1 MQKSARI
8 TVEKE
13 NFPAVD
19 FGLFFFVVEN
29 VGYATL
35 RRMNRHEL
43 DALLAPHTL
52 PASEISR
59 ALALSGNRPSRSDW
73 RAFGVQGLGLAGM
86 AALAAALIFFI
97 AANWQA
103 MGVMGRFALVQV
115 VVLLS
120 VSVAWW
126 RVPARDGTGASG
138 LVTGSLIL
146 ATLASGTVLALFGQ
160 TYQTGADVYELF
172 FAWALL
178 TLPFALAG
186 MSGALWAVWI
196 CILNVALAL
205 FSGWHGPGDFVWVIL
220 DRWGVDK
227 PVAMMLGFAVNLGL
241 AALAYAF
248 SHTRYAIAAP
258 AWLIRML
265 LTFAFIYAVS
275 GCLYAIIPSYSWT
288 GAANSTHHFGVFAAF
303 ALVSAAVIFVTL
315 RHKRDVYP
323 LALVSGAWIV
333 VSTAFLIKHLLPEDL
348 GGAFLLSVWLIAIST
363 TAGLVLMRYVRAWRN
378 SPSEAGASA

>member
-1 MQKSARI
+1 MVI
-8 TVEKE
+8 V
-13 NFPAVD
+13 FW
-19 FGLFFFVVEN
+19 LFFFVAKTPE
-29 VGYATL
+29 YATL

-52 PASEISR
+52 PATEISR
-59 ALALSGNRPSRSDW
+59 ALTLSGNRPLPSDW

-120 VSVAWW
+120 VGVAWW
-126 RVPARDGTGASG
+126 RVPTLVSTGASG
-138 LVTGSLIL
+138 VVAGALIL
-146 ATLASGTVLALFGQ
+146 ATLASGTILALFGQ

-205 FSGWHGPGDFVWVIL
+205 FSGWHGPGDFVWAIF
-220 DRWGVDK
+220 DRWGIDK
-227 PVAMMLGFAVNLGL
+227 PVAMMLGFAVNLGF
-241 AALAYAF
+241 AALAYAL
-248 SHTRYAIAAP
+248 SHTRYVVAAP

-265 LTFAFIYAVS
+265 LTFAFAYGTS
-275 GCLYAIIPSYSWT
+275 GCLYAILPGYSWR
-288 GAANSTHHFGVFAAF
+288 GIDNSVHHFVVFAAF
-303 ALVSAAVIFVTL
+303 TLVSVVVAVITL
-315 RHKRDVYP
+315 RQKRDVYP
-323 LALVSGAWIV
+323 LALIAAAWIAV
-333 VSTAFLIKHLLPEDL
+333 CTAYIIKHLVPENL
-348 GGAFLLSVWLIAIST
+348 GGAFMLSVWLIAVST
-363 TAGLVLMRYVRAWRN
+363 AAGMVLMHYVRAWRDL
-378 SPSEAGASA
+378 PDERGALV

>member
-1 MQKSARI
+1 
-8 TVEKE
+8 
-13 NFPAVD
+13 
-19 FGLFFFVVEN
+19 
-29 VGYATL
+29 
-35 RRMNRHEL
+35 MNRHEL

-59 ALALSGNRPSRSDW
+59 ALTLSGNRPLRSDW

-103 MGVMGRFALVQV
+103 MGVMGRFALVQA

-120 VSVAWW
+120 VGVAWW

-160 TYQTGADVYELF
+160 SYQTGADVYELF

-196 CILNVALAL
+196 CILNVAVAL
-205 FSGWHGPGDFVWVIL
+205 FSGWHGPGDFVWAIF

-227 PVAMMLGFAVNLGL
+227 PVAMMLGFAANLGL
-241 AALAYAF
+241 AALAYAV

-265 LTFAFIYAVS
+265 LTFAFVYGVS
-275 GCLYAIIPSYSWT
+275 GCLYAIIPSYSWR
-288 GAANSTHHFGVFAAF
+288 GATHSTHHFGVFAAF
-303 ALVSAAVIFVTL
+303 ALVSAMVVFITL

-323 LALVSGAWIV
+323 LALVAGAWIV
-333 VSTAFLIKHLLPEDL
+333 VSTAYIIKHLVPENL
-348 GGAFLLSVWLIAIST
+348 GGAFMLSVWLIAVST
-363 TAGLVLMRYVRAWRN
+363 AVGLVLMHYVRAWRAL
-378 SPSEAGASA
+378 PDEQGALA